1 MRVLRGA
8 TDREVS
14 DSHPQFPGN
23 THPPATLRSRSTSSQ
38 ARGVWHMKISW
49 SKQPGSM
56 SRRAALQGDGIA
68 DPQATLGKQR
78 HKSWDAEFD
87 LHNRCTTA

>member
-1 MRVLRGA
+1 
-8 TDREVS
+8 
-14 DSHPQFPGN
+14 
-23 THPPATLRSRSTSSQ
+23 
-38 ARGVWHMKISW
+38 MKISW